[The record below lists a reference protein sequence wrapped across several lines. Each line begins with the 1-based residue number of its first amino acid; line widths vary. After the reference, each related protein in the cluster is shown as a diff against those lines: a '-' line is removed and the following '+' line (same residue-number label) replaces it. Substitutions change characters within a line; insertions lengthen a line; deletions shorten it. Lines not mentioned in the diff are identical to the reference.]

1 MVRIAQSKP
10 KATAFAQTASAAKAA
25 PPAPRVTK
33 STSLIALL
41 KTKRGAT
48 LPEMMK
54 ATGWQQHSVRGFLAG
69 VVRKKLK
76 LKLNSQKIDGSRVY
90 QIAGGDG
97 GKSGR
102 RQSKRPS

>member
-1 MVRIAQSKP
+1 MARIAQSQP
-10 KATAFAQTASAAKAA
+10 KATTFAQTASAAKAA

-33 STSLIALL
+33 SARLIALL

-69 VVRKKLK
+69 TLKKRHGLEAISEK
-76 LKLNSQKIDGSRVY
+76 PEDGP
-90 QIAGGDG
+90 
-97 GKSGR
+97 R
-102 RQSKRPS
+102 RYRLR

>member
-1 MVRIAQSKP
+1 MARLAQSKP

-33 STSLIALL
+33 SESLIALL
-41 KTKRGAT
+41 RTKRGAT

-69 VVRKKLK
+69 TLRKRHGLEAISEKPE
-76 LKLNSQKIDGSRVY
+76 DGL
-90 QIAGGDG
+90 
-97 GKSGR
+97 R
-102 RQSKRPS
+102 RYRLR

>member
-1 MVRIAQSKP
+1 MARIAQSKSR
-10 KATAFAQTASAAKAA
+10 AITLAQTVSAAKAV

-33 STSLIALL
+33 SASLIALL

-69 VVRKKLK
+69 TLKKRHGLEAISEK
-76 LKLNSQKIDGSRVY
+76 PEDGP
-90 QIAGGDG
+90 
-97 GKSGR
+97 R
-102 RQSKRPS
+102 RYRLR

>member
-1 MVRIAQSKP
+1 MTRVTQSKP
-10 KATAFAQTASAAKAA
+10 KAIAFAQTASAAKTAL
-25 PPAPRVTK
+25 PAPRVTK

-69 VVRKKLK
+69 TLRKRHGLEAISEKPD
-76 LKLNSQKIDGSRVY
+76 DGP
-90 QIAGGDG
+90 
-97 GKSGR
+97 R
-102 RQSKRPS
+102 RYRLR